1 MIGEYKMNI
10 DVLRDEL
17 VNDCLDTCLSDTG
30 YLKSIIQYYYS
41 NNTDDE
47 IIKLH
52 NDAFG
57 DRD

>member
-1 MIGEYKMNI
+1 MNI

-17 VNDCLDTCLSDTG
+17 VNDCLDTCLSDTD
-30 YLKSIIQYYYS
+30 YLKSIIQSHYS

-47 IIKLH
+47 IVKLH

>member
-1 MIGEYKMNI
+1 MKMNI
-10 DVLRDEL
+10 DVLRDGL
-17 VNDCLDTCLSDTG
+17 VNDCLDTCLNDEG
-30 YLKSIIQYYYS
+30 YLKSIIQSYYS